1 MNVQD
6 GPPAEAAASLA
17 APVRGPGVV
26 IGLLGPTAVGKT
38 AVAAAV
44 GRSLGIRVI
53 SCDSMQVYRGF
64 PVLTNQPAAG
74 EAHGVEHAL
83 VGYLDPLSV
92 CSAAGYGEC
101 ARRLIAED
109 VGRRGAALLAG
120 GTGLYLRAAVA
131 PLSVA
136 PGDPEVRA
144 LLEQRA
150 AAEGAGALHNEL
162 ARLDPTAAEAVDA
175 RNGRRVVRA
184 LEAVLVG
191 GGEWS
196 GRDDL
201 WNPRYDR
208 PTVVVG
214 LTLDRSRLYPRIDSR
229 AGRMV
234 REGAVEE
241 VLRFR
246 EEQGLE
252 ATAPGGPGI
261 RSAIGYGEIC
271 RYLDGEIS
279 REEAATEMAAATR
292 RYARRQLTWLRKLRD
307 AVIIDVQDRDPEE
320 IAREILDLLALA
332 KRNAEESRQV

>member
-1 MNVQD
+1 MSPD
-6 GPPAEAAASLA
+6 GAAAGGG
-17 APVRGPGVV
+17 APVCDGLACAGSGSGGTAAPGVV

-38 AVAAAV
+38 AVAAALAR
-44 GRSLGIRVI
+44 GLGIRVI

-64 PVLTNQPAAG
+64 PVLTNQPTPKDAR
-74 EAHGVEHAL
+74 GVEHAL
-83 VGYLDPLSV
+83 VGFQDPLSV
-92 CSAAGYGEC
+92 FSAAEYAGF
-101 ARRLIAED
+101 ARRLMAED
-109 VGRRGAALLAG
+109 VARGGAALLAG

-144 LLEQRA
+144 RLERRA
-150 AAEGAGALHNEL
+150 AAEGAGVLHAEL
-162 ARLDPTAAEAVDA
+162 ARVDPAAADAVDA
-175 RNGRRVVRA
+175 RNARRVIRA

-191 GGEWS
+191 GREWS

-214 LTLDRSRLYPRIDSR
+214 LTLDRRELYPRIDAR
-229 AGRMV
+229 AGRMM

-246 EEQGLE
+246 EEYGLE
-252 ATAPGGPGI
+252 ATAPGGAGI

-271 RYLDGEIS
+271 RYLDGEIT
-279 REEAATEMAAATR
+279 REEAAVEMAAATR
-292 RYARRQLTWLRKLRD
+292 RYARRQSTWLRKLSD
-307 AVIIDVQDRDPEE
+307 AVMIDVQDRAPEE
-320 IAREILDLLALA
+320 IARVILDLA
-332 KRNAEESRQV
+332 S